1 VADALRSLAPLLI
14 ANRGEIVARIA
25 RTAQRLGVATVAIAS
40 DADRGAPFTAACDH
54 VVTIGGD
61 DARDSYLRIDKILD
75 AARSAGALAI
85 HPGYGFLSESADFA
99 GAVEAAGLT
108 WIGPPASAMRAMADK
123 AEARRRMRDA
133 GVAVLPG
140 FDGAAQDA
148 TTLRAEARRLGY
160 PLMVKAVAGG
170 GGRGMRLVAREDEF
184 DAALASAGAEAASA
198 FGDGRLLLER
208 ALEGA
213 RHVEIQVF
221 ADAFGA
227 VVHLGERDCS
237 LQRRHQKVIEEAP
250 SPAVTPALRRRMGD
264 AAVAVARAVGYRGAG
279 TVEFLLDAAGA
290 FYFIEMNTRLQVEH
304 AVTEA
309 VLGTDLV
316 EWQLRVA
323 AGEALPWMQE
333 EALNRYESGG
343 HAIEARLCAE
353 DPARGYLPQSGRIV
367 RWRAP
372 EGVRIDHALADGVS
386 VPPFYDSLL
395 ARLIA
400 HAPSRSDAVSRLAAA
415 LDATVCWGVA
425 TNRAFLARILR
436 DHDFGAGEFDT
447 SFLARR
453 FADDAARATPA
464 PSSIEAVAAASLA
477 LLPRSPLP
485 PLWQGWASSPSV
497 DTTVPIEIDGALR
510 CWHLVG
516 TLSDLAASCA
526 DATHRIAGLARTG
539 GAGELVVEAQVDG
552 HDVRV
557 AAQPSDGNGD
567 ATGHWQAD
575 GAELAARDL
584 RLRGAARAASEAS
597 GVLLAPLHGRVTQA
611 CVETG
616 AAVAAGAL
624 LVVIEAMKMEHQIR
638 APHGG
643 RVFALH
649 VRAGD
654 QVAVR
659 QPLVEVRP

>member
-1 VADALRSLAPLLI
+1 
-14 ANRGEIVARIA
+14 
-25 RTAQRLGVATVAIAS
+25 
-40 DADRGAPFTAACDH
+40 
-54 VVTIGGD
+54 
-61 DARDSYLRIDKILD
+61 
-75 AARSAGALAI
+75 
-85 HPGYGFLSESADFA
+85 
-99 GAVEAAGLT
+99 
-108 WIGPPASAMRAMADK
+108 MRA
-123 AEARRRMRDA
+123 
-133 GVAVLPG
+133 
-140 FDGAAQDA
+140 
-148 TTLRAEARRLGY
+148 
-160 PLMVKAVAGG
+160 
-170 GGRGMRLVAREDEF
+170 
-184 DAALASAGAEAASA
+184 
-198 FGDGRLLLER
+198 
-208 ALEGA
+208 
-213 RHVEIQVF
+213 
-221 ADAFGA
+221 A

-279 TVEFLLDAAGA
+279 TVEFLLDAGGD

-309 VLGTDLV
+309 VLGADLV

-323 AGEALPWMQE
+323 AGEALPWTQD
-333 EALNRYESGG
+333 EALARYESGG

-372 EGVRIDHALADGVS
+372 QGVRTDHALADGVS

-395 ARLIA
+395 ARLIS

-425 TNRAFLARILR
+425 TNRAFLARVLR
-436 DHDFGAGEFDT
+436 DEDFSAGEFDT

-453 FADDAARATPA
+453 FADDATRATPA
-464 PSSIEAVAAASLA
+464 PTSLEAAAAASLA

-497 DTTVPIEIDGALR
+497 DTTVAIEVDGALR
-510 CWHLVG
+510 RWHFVG
-516 TLSDLAASCA
+516 TRADLAASCA
-526 DATHRIAGLARTG
+526 GTTHRIAGLAR
-539 GAGELVVEAQVDG
+539 AGDDASLVVEARVDG
-552 HDVRV
+552 REMRI
-557 AAQPSDGNGD
+557 AAQLGDGGS
-567 ATGHWQAD
+567 HWQAD

-584 RLRGAARAASEAS
+584 RLYGAARAASEAS
-597 GVLLAPLHGRVTQA
+597 GILLAPLHGRVTQA